1 MSDHAKQMTEDE
13 AAEFAEQV
21 FDVARRGDAAL
32 LAALLAKGLPAN
44 LRNHNGDTLLMLAAY
59 HGHADAVRVLLEFK
73 ADPQIANDKHQL
85 PIAGAAFKGNLPVVK
100 ALIEGGAP
108 VDASS
113 SDGRTAL
120 MMAAMFNASKWSTTC
135 SARAPT
141 PRLPTP
147 RAHGIGRG
155 TDHGRGGYGGAV
167 AETGVGYA
175 PSKTRPPQDPF
186 MKNALVELI
195 RKISAGVMGDDEVAR
210 IAEEAAQAYADPVAF
225 LAANPD
231 INYDDTFPI
240 PLGEWVV
247 VGSLP
252 DTVLFQA
259 DTYGDLFAQI
269 VASFGPGVAFNLKPK
284 QLAKTEAL
292 TALNR
297 IQIQMSAL
305 SPQDGGYVLLN
316 FSQPL
321 DDEIQA
327 VLVYGNDLPRVLE
340 LCAEVGI
347 HGEPSL
353 EALRVA
359 VHV

>member
-1 MSDHAKQMTEDE
+1 MQT
-13 AAEFAEQV
+13 
-21 FDVARRGDAAL
+21 
-32 LAALLAKGLPAN
+32 
-44 LRNHNGDTLLMLAAY
+44 
-59 HGHADAVRVLLEFK
+59 
-73 ADPQIANDKHQL
+73 
-85 PIAGAAFKGNLPVVK
+85 
-100 ALIEGGAP
+100 
-108 VDASS
+108 
-113 SDGRTAL
+113 
-120 MMAAMFNASKWSTTC
+120 
-135 SARAPT
+135 
-141 PRLPTP
+141 
-147 RAHGIGRG
+147 
-155 TDHGRGGYGGAV
+155 
-167 AETGVGYA
+167 
-175 PSKTRPPQDPF
+175 
-186 MKNALVELI
+186 ALVELI
-195 RKISAGVMGDDEVAR
+195 SKISAGVMGEDEVAR
-210 IAEEAAQAYADPVAF
+210 IAEEAAQAYADPAAF

-269 VASFGPGVAFNLKPK
+269 VASFGLGVAFNLKPK
-284 QLAKTEAL
+284 QLAKTEDL

-305 SPQDGGYVLLN
+305 SPEDGGYVLLN
-316 FSQPL
+316 FSQLL

-347 HGEPSL
+347 KAEPSL

>member
-1 MSDHAKQMTEDE
+1 M
-13 AAEFAEQV
+13 
-21 FDVARRGDAAL
+21 
-32 LAALLAKGLPAN
+32 
-44 LRNHNGDTLLMLAAY
+44 
-59 HGHADAVRVLLEFK
+59 
-73 ADPQIANDKHQL
+73 
-85 PIAGAAFKGNLPVVK
+85 
-100 ALIEGGAP
+100 
-108 VDASS
+108 
-113 SDGRTAL
+113 
-120 MMAAMFNASKWSTTC
+120 
-135 SARAPT
+135 
-141 PRLPTP
+141 
-147 RAHGIGRG
+147 
-155 TDHGRGGYGGAV
+155 
-167 AETGVGYA
+167 
-175 PSKTRPPQDPF
+175 KT
-186 MKNALVELI
+186 ALVELI
-195 RKISAGVMGDDEVAR
+195 SNISTGLMSDDEVAR
-210 IAEEAAQAYADPVAF
+210 IAEEAAQAYADPAAF

-259 DTYGDLFAQI
+259 DTYSDLFAQI

-292 TALNR
+292 TVLNR

-305 SPQDGGYVLLN
+305 SPEDGGYVLMN

-327 VLVYGNDLPRVLE
+327 VLVYGNDLARVLA

-347 HGEPSL
+347 KGEPSL
-353 EALRVA
+353 EALKVA

>member
-1 MSDHAKQMTEDE
+1 MHT
-13 AAEFAEQV
+13 
-21 FDVARRGDAAL
+21 
-32 LAALLAKGLPAN
+32 
-44 LRNHNGDTLLMLAAY
+44 
-59 HGHADAVRVLLEFK
+59 
-73 ADPQIANDKHQL
+73 
-85 PIAGAAFKGNLPVVK
+85 
-100 ALIEGGAP
+100 
-108 VDASS
+108 
-113 SDGRTAL
+113 
-120 MMAAMFNASKWSTTC
+120 
-135 SARAPT
+135 
-141 PRLPTP
+141 
-147 RAHGIGRG
+147 
-155 TDHGRGGYGGAV
+155 
-167 AETGVGYA
+167 
-175 PSKTRPPQDPF
+175 
-186 MKNALVELI
+186 ALVELI
-195 RKISAGVMGDDEVAR
+195 SKISAGVMGEDEVAR
-210 IAEEAAQAYADPVAF
+210 IATEAAQAYADPAAF

-284 QLAKTEAL
+284 QLAKTEDL

-305 SPQDGGYVLLN
+305 SPEEGGYVLLN
-316 FSQPL
+316 FSQLL

-347 HGEPSL
+347 KAEPSL
-353 EALRVA
+353 EALKVA

>member
-1 MSDHAKQMTEDE
+1 M
-13 AAEFAEQV
+13 
-21 FDVARRGDAAL
+21 
-32 LAALLAKGLPAN
+32 
-44 LRNHNGDTLLMLAAY
+44 
-59 HGHADAVRVLLEFK
+59 
-73 ADPQIANDKHQL
+73 
-85 PIAGAAFKGNLPVVK
+85 
-100 ALIEGGAP
+100 
-108 VDASS
+108 
-113 SDGRTAL
+113 
-120 MMAAMFNASKWSTTC
+120 
-135 SARAPT
+135 
-141 PRLPTP
+141 
-147 RAHGIGRG
+147 
-155 TDHGRGGYGGAV
+155 
-167 AETGVGYA
+167 
-175 PSKTRPPQDPF
+175 KT
-186 MKNALVELI
+186 ALVELI
-195 RKISAGVMGDDEVAR
+195 SKISSGCMSEPEIAKVAD
-210 IAEEAAQAYADPVAF
+210 EAAQAYADSQAF

-240 PLGEWVV
+240 PLGEWIV

-259 DTYGDLFAQI
+259 DTYLDLFAQI

-305 SPQDGGYVLLN
+305 NPENGGYVLVN

-327 VLVYGNDLPRVLE
+327 VLVYGNDVPRVLE

-347 HGEPSL
+347 KGEPSL